1 MNNVKAIIEVENI
14 ELEVNLN
21 NVIRSINLKSPKKIT
36 IGDKT
41 FDFGAFDCS
50 NLKQFENTYTD
61 LNQYLI
67 KNKITDLESDI
78 KDFDMFT
85 FVAFKSYETKK
96 LAIDFYKKL
105 KATSLTKEETFDKI
119 LLELANFTD
128 IKAFERM
135 KNNAYILL
143 FDFNNNDDI
152 DYIEKVLE
160 KDGLASIFARGVMWN
175 FADLKSYFTRA
186 FSLESTYPEFNVQF
200 LKREN

>member
-1 MNNVKAIIEVENI
+1 MNIVTAIIEVENI

-36 IGDKT
+36 IGDKS
-41 FDFGAFDCS
+41 FDFGTYDCA
-50 NLKQFENTYTD
+50 NLKQFENTYIQ
-61 LNQYLI
+61 LNQYLTD
-67 KNKITDLESDI
+67 NKIDELESDI

-105 KATSLTKEETFDKI
+105 KATNISKEETLEKI

-152 DYIEKVLE
+152 DFTEKVLE
-160 KDGLASIFARGVMWN
+160 KEGLASIFARGVMWN
-175 FADLKSYFTRA
+175 FADLKSYFRRA
-186 FSLESTYPEFNVQF
+186 FSPDSTYPEFNVQF